1 MRSDWEA
8 ELSGGL
14 GVSTR
19 RVGVVEMGVDTVIG
33 VVDRGDGVGEP
44 YEWSRS
50 TYEVD
55 TYSIK
60 KMDKSEANTM
70 RPVKSPIFDCER
82 RIGLFKASK
91 ESWRR

>member
-8 ELSGGL
+8 ELSSGL

-19 RVGVVEMGVDTVIG
+19 RVGVVEMGVDAVIG
-33 VVDRGDGVGEP
+33 VVDRGDEVGEP

-55 TYSIK
+55 TSDSRSVSAHFCGDTGHAHSIK
-60 KMDKSEANTM
+60 KIDKSEAN
-70 RPVKSPIFDCER
+70 
-82 RIGLFKASK
+82 L
-91 ESWRR
+91 